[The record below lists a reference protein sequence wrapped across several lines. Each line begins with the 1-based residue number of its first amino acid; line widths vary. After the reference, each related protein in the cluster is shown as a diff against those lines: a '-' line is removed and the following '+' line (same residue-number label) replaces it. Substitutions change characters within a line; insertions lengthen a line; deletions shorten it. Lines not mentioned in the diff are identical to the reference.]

1 MGPASSIKPKAR
13 ATPQEMRYLGAKRGA
28 SLAPPGLSWR
38 GMRGALRV
46 LLALTFG
53 CASSACQH
61 SSADAESI
69 QSGERI
75 FASVCSRCHG
85 VDGKGGIA
93 AGGADAPR
101 NFCDT
106 AFQASRSDADLMQV
120 IQKGKANMPAFGN
133 LFSDSD
139 LRGLV
144 RKLRAF
150 TPAAAAPAIDPGK
163 EH

>member
-1 MGPASSIKPKAR
+1 
-13 ATPQEMRYLGAKRGA
+13 
-28 SLAPPGLSWR
+28 
-38 GMRGALRV
+38 MRGSLRA
-46 LLALTFG
+46 LLALAFG

-93 AGGADAPR
+93 AGGANAPR
-101 NFCDT
+101 NFCDA

-120 IQKGKANMPAFGN
+120 IQKGKASMPAFGN

-144 RKLRAF
+144 HKLRSF
-150 TPAAAAPAIDPGK
+150 TPTAAAPSIDPGK
-163 EH
+163 GH